1 MTTITNNPIRI
12 TMSLL
17 DEHKESLPEGV
28 YLEMC
33 DNLKKLFLTGEDL
46 ARDSYLLDL
55 TNEYYKL
62 LEDNEALRHEVVE
75 QKRDLLR
82 ANVTR
87 FERVSRPAT
96 IQPRGIIESLLFDPR
111 SPPLS
116 GISSSNSNSTNT
128 QPDSMDHDSR
138 EVIPSVSSVFTR
150 VNPTR
155 IGRR

>member
-1 MTTITNNPIRI
+1 MTTITNNPIRR

-33 DNLKKLFLTGEDL
+33 DNLKKLYLTGEDF
-46 ARDSYLLDL
+46 ARDSYLIDL
-55 TNEYYKL
+55 TNEYYSL
-62 LEDNEALRHEVVE
+62 LEDNESLRHEIME

-96 IQPRGIIESLLFDPR
+96 IQPRGMIESLLFNPR

-116 GISSSNSNSTNT
+116 GISVSAPSMTTRS
-128 QPDSMDHDSR
+128 DSMDHDSR
-138 EVIPSVSSVFTR
+138 EVIPSDSSAFGR

-155 IGRR
+155 IGRH

>member
-1 MTTITNNPIRI
+1 MSNNPIRI

-150 VNPTR
+150 VNPAR

>member
-1 MTTITNNPIRI
+1 
-12 TMSLL
+12 MSLL

-96 IQPRGIIESLLFDPR
+96 IQPRGMIESLLFEPR

-116 GISSSNSNSTNT
+116 GISSPTSTDTRPNSIEHN
-128 QPDSMDHDSR
+128 SR
-138 EVIPSVSSVFTR
+138 EVIPSISPVFGR

>member
-1 MTTITNNPIRI
+1 
-12 TMSLL
+12 MSLL

-150 VNPTR
+150 VNPAR